1 MLRGEATAMV
11 GTGDG
16 VRVPASGRA
25 SRGLPR
31 LLGASM
37 VKEEGTGAGREV
49 GQLGQRG
56 QRPRRSAGR
65 GCRRAAVG
73 TRRARA
79 ERSVSDGKARRVLE
93 WCRDGAA
100 QRGSSAV
107 AAGAA
112 STACSGACSAR
123 AEREKES
130 EGERE
135 ERESKGGKVNCLT

>member
-56 QRPRRSAGR
+56 QRPRRLAGR
-65 GCRRAAVG
+65 GCRRAW
-73 TRRARA
+73 R
-79 ERSVSDGKARRVLE
+79 
-93 WCRDGAA
+93 A
-100 QRGSSAV
+100 QR
-107 AAGAA
+107 
-112 STACSGACSAR
+112 SGESAR
-123 AEREKES
+123 AACALEW
-130 EGERE
+130 G
-135 ERESKGGKVNCLT
+135 